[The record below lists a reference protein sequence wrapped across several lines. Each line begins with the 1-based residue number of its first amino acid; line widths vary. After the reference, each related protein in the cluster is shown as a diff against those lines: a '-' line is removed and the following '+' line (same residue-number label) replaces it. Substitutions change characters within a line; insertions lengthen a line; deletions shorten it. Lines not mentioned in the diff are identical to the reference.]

1 MIVCHHVVLS
11 LSQTQTNPMP
21 AWIGISIYYMLL
33 DERHLCADYT
43 SSFLPLF
50 LPPFSPSPSSPS
62 FLPPPVRHHVDL
74 VRSPE
79 HPEMEGEYVV
89 EVDGGTY
96 RVWVGDGMPK
106 PQVKWEWHLKHL
118 RRIHW
123 HKTVNKL
130 EVEAGRCVSVALII
144 LKR

>member
-1 MIVCHHVVLS
+1 MLFTMFYTCWMKSICIPS
-11 LSQTQTNPMP
+11 LP
-21 AWIGISIYYMLL
+21 A
-33 DERHLCADYT
+33 
-43 SSFLPLF
+43 
-50 LPPFSPSPSSPS
+50 PFSPFPSSPS
-62 FLPPPVRHHVDL
+62 FLPSPVRHHVDL

-96 RVWVGDGMPK
+96 RVWVADGMPK

-130 EVEAGRCVSVALII
+130 EVEAGRCVSILSILSVASFSSIEGKAQI
-144 LKR
+144 